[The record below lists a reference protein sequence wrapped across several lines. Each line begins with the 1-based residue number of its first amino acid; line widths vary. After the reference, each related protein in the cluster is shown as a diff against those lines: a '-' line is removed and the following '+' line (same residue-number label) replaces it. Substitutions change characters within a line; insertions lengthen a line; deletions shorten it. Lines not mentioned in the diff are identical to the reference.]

1 MSDLAGP
8 GEPRLRSPSPGRGG
22 RFDDG
27 GRRSPPPSLDRWNAT
42 NDRNG
47 SNAPPARGR
56 SVEFGN
62 AVGTILLP
70 VAIGTSLITNI
81 VQLAML
87 PTLKFSMTPIVV
99 ALMLIVRTCSRIHP
113 IALP

>member
-27 GRRSPPPSLDRWNAT
+27 GRRSPPPSTEKWNTT

-47 SNAPPARGR
+47 NNALPARGR
-56 SVEFGN
+56 SVEFGKPSVWLVSLLLCLPQN
-62 AVGTILLP
+62 LSIL
-70 VAIGTSLITNI
+70 
-81 VQLAML
+81 
-87 PTLKFSMTPIVV
+87 PIHRVDCPS
-99 ALMLIVRTCSRIHP
+99 IP
-113 IALP
+113 I